1 MTTHSI
7 AVAESTNYP
16 KIIADNI
23 SRMETHIFMLQTWIA
38 IDLIFRVV
46 EVFNK

>member
-16 KIIADNI
+16 KIIAENI
-23 SRMETHIFMLQTWIA
+23 SKIETHIFMLQSWVLVDLVWRA
-38 IDLIFRVV
+38 IEL
-46 EVFNK
+46 FNK